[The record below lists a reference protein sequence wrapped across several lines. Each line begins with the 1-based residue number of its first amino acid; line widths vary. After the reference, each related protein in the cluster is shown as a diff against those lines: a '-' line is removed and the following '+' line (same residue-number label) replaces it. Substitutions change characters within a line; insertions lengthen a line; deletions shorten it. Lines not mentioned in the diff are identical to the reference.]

1 MCGEWSDV
9 LIVAAEIP
17 LTTVK
22 WAPCF
27 RLIPSRFPTVGL
39 FDAIADPADFD
50 IVFAIESLTNPRL
63 RNDLGELDMV
73 PKTERV
79 FGPGSSLI
87 MAAFTHLNPEGS
99 RFSDGT
105 YGVYYASAT
114 FDCAL
119 AEVIHHR
126 EKFLARTDEP
136 AIDIDLRV
144 ILADVDA
151 RLHDLRGFG
160 ERAAAVLEPDSYAA
174 GQPLGRALRGSGS
187 VGVVFPSVR
196 FAGDE
201 CVGLFRPRA
210 LRNARADRYIGLDW
224 DGARVSHW
232 YEKGGPVGVG
242 R

>member
-1 MCGEWSDV
+1 MIG
-9 LIVAAEIP
+9 AAELP
-17 LTTVK
+17 VTAVH
-22 WAPCF
+22 WAPCY

-50 IVFAIESLTNPRL
+50 IVFAIESPTNPRV
-63 RNDLGELDMV
+63 RTELGELDLV
-73 PKTERV
+73 PRAERV
-79 FGPGSSLI
+79 FGPGSTLI

-126 EKFLARTDEP
+126 AKFLARTSEAP
-136 AIDIDLRV
+136 IDLDMRV

-151 RLHDLRGFG
+151 RLHDLRGLG
-160 ERAAAVLEPDSYAA
+160 ERAAPVLDLDAYGA
-174 GQPLGRALRGSGS
+174 GQSFGRALRDSGS
-187 VGVVFPSVR
+187 FGVVFPSVR
-196 FAGDE
+196 FAGGE
-201 CVGLFRPRA
+201 CVGLFRPKA
-210 LRNARADRYIGLDW
+210 LRSARADRYIGLHW

-232 YEKGGPVGVG
+232 YDKGGPMGVSG
-242 R
+242 A

>member
-1 MCGEWSDV
+1 M
-9 LIVAAEIP
+9 
-17 LTTVK
+17 
-22 WAPCF
+22 
-27 RLIPSRFPTVGL
+27 GL

-50 IVFAIESLTNPRL
+50 VVVAIESLTNPRL
-63 RNDLGELDMV
+63 RNELGKLDWV
-73 PKTERV
+73 LKADRV

-114 FDCAL
+114 FECAL

-126 EKFLARTDEP
+126 EQFLARTDEP

-151 RLHDLRGFG
+151 RLQDLRGFG
-160 ERAAAVLEPDSYAA
+160 ERAADQLDPNSYTTSP
-174 GQPLGRALRGSGS
+174 PLGRSLRAGGS
-187 VGVVFPSVR
+187 VGVVFDSVR
-196 FAGDE
+196 FAGGE
-201 CVGLFRPRA
+201 CVGLFRPKA
-210 LRNARADRYIGLDW
+210 LRNARAERYVGLHW

-232 YEKGGPVGVG
+232 YEKGGPVGFG
-242 R
+242 QFA